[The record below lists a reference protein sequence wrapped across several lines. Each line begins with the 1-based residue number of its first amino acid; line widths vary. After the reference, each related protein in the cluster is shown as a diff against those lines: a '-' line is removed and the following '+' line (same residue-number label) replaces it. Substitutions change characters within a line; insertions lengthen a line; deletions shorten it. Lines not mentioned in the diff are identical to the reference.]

1 MLIVIQVYIF
11 CTIYIYLLSIFF
23 TNEDI
28 LSTEFIYVF
37 LTQRE
42 QEKFE
47 DTKGAIRS
55 RKSKIPKGQSEAVNR
70 MTDNGNKK
78 TDKRTNNDV
87 QNITEN

>member
-1 MLIVIQVYIF
+1 M
-11 CTIYIYLLSIFF
+11 
-23 TNEDI
+23 
-28 LSTEFIYVF
+28 STEFIYVF

-55 RKSKIPKGQSEAVNR
+55 RKSKIPKGQSETVNQR
-70 MTDNGNKK
+70 TNNGKKK

-87 QNITEN
+87 LNITQKTKDRATNSSRK

>member
-1 MLIVIQVYIF
+1 MLILIQVYIF

-55 RKSKIPKGQSEAVNR
+55 RKSKIPKGQSEAVNLR
-70 MTDNGNKK
+70 YQRGNQKP
-78 TDKRTNNDV
+78 
-87 QNITEN
+87 